1 MLTTTASL
9 PVRALPAI
17 SRDLYL
23 SLLGSLFGV
32 FNTAR
37 VLAYLPT
44 IWAVAASGDSSQHSL
59 WTWLTFLGGNA
70 TMAAWLWE
78 QNGRRGNRAIAVSAC
93 NAAMCLGIVS
103 VIAWTRL

>member
-1 MLTTTASL
+1 MAITTASTAEL
-9 PVRALPAI
+9 TMPFEPRRVYLAMLGRLFAL
-17 SRDLYL
+17 
-23 SLLGSLFGV
+23 

-37 VLAYLPT
+37 VIAYLPT
-44 IWAVAASGDSSQHSL
+44 IWAVAMSGDSSQHSL

-78 QNGRRGNRAIAVSAC
+78 HNGQRCNRAIVVSAG
-93 NAAMCLGIVS
+93 NALMCLGIVG